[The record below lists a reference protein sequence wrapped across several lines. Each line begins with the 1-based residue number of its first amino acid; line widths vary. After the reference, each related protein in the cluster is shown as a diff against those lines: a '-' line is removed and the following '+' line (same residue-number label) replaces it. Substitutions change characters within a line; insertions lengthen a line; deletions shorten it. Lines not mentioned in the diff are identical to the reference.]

1 MRQFARWF
9 IVACIF
15 LLVSCVTKGSNPED
29 PYEPINRK
37 IHKFNQKFDGILLK
51 PLAIVYKTV
60 LPKPVRAS
68 VNNAYDNINMI
79 PSVGNDLLQAD
90 WRWAIKDFWRFFFN
104 STFGVAGLFDIAST
118 RFGLPPHSNDLGLT
132 FAKWGNPK
140 SPYIVLPLLG
150 PSTIRDAMGD
160 MFEYAIMTP
169 YPYISNNAILYS
181 LLGVRYVDLRSQ
193 FLDKEALMKEA
204 LDPYSFVRDAYLQH
218 RNYKIQMVLGKNHD
232 NPAEVNNPEA
242 DKTLGS
248 DYVGE

>member
-1 MRQFARWF
+1 MRQFARWLT
-9 IVACIF
+9 VASLF
-15 LLVSCVTKGSNPED
+15 LLVSCIPKGTNPDD
-29 PYEPINRK
+29 PYEAIN
-37 IHKFNQKFDGILLK
+37 HKTHQFNKKLDGILLK
-51 PLAIVYKTV
+51 PIAVVYKTV

-90 WRWAIKDFWRFFFN
+90 WRWAIKDFWRFFF
-104 STFGVAGLFDIAST
+104 SS
-118 RFGLPPHSNDLGLT
+118 T

-242 DKTLGS
+242 D
-248 DYVGE
+248 

>member
-1 MRQFARWF
+1 MRHLARWLTAAS
-9 IVACIF
+9 VL
-15 LLVSCVTKGSNPED
+15 LLVSCVSKGTNPED
-29 PYEPINRK
+29 PYEPVNRK
-37 IHKFNQKFDGILLK
+37 IHKFNQKFDGLLLK
-51 PLAIVYKTV
+51 PLAIGYKV
-60 LPKPVRAS
+60 VVPRQVRACI
-68 VNNAYDNINMI
+68 NNAYDNINMI

-90 WRWAIKDFWRFFFN
+90 WRYAIKDFWRFFFN

-169 YPYISNNAILYS
+169 YPYIRNNAILYS

-193 FLDKEALMKEA
+193 FLDKEALIKEA
-204 LDPYSFVRDAYLQH
+204 LDPYSFIRDAYLQH
-218 RNYKIQMVLGKNHD
+218 RNYKIQMILGKNSLD
-232 NPAEVNNPEA
+232 TAGNVNPAA
-242 DKTLGS
+242 DNTLGA

>member
-1 MRQFARWF
+1 MRPFARWLT
-9 IVACIF
+9 VVCLF
-15 LLVSCVTKGSNPED
+15 LLVSCVTKGTNPDD
-29 PYEPINRK
+29 PYEAINRK
-37 IHKFNQKFDGILLK
+37 THKFNQKFDGLLLK
-51 PLAIVYKTV
+51 PFAVVYKVV
-60 LPKPVRAS
+60 LPKQVRAS

-132 FAKWGNPK
+132 FAKWGNRK
-140 SPYIVLPLLG
+140 SPYIVIPLLG

-169 YPYISNNAILYS
+169 YPYIKNNAILYS

-204 LDPYSFVRDAYLQH
+204 LDPYSFIRDAYLQH
-218 RNYKIQMVLGKNHD
+218 RNYKIQMVLGESNAD
-232 NPAEVNNPEA
+232 DAEINNPVT
-242 DKTLGS
+242 DPMLGV
-248 DYVGE
+248 DYIAE